1 MKKFNIPT
9 SIQLLFTAVIGFFVL
24 VTWTGCSTTTTTTAA
39 AKSGPTEE
47 FDLADINHDGKLSK
61 NETSDFIV
69 NWVFAVVDTNHDGKI
84 TEQEWAHGD
93 PSRLTQFNKRD
104 ANKDRSVSKREA
116 FLYARKHGVAA
127 KLIQEADTNH
137 DGHLER
143 SEVMAYAKTHEP
155 ED

>member
-1 MKKFNIPT
+1 MKKFNIPNST
-9 SIQLLFTAVIGFFVL
+9 QLLITTMIGLL
-24 VTWTGCSTTTTTTAA
+24 VPLTWSGCSTTTHTTTAA
-39 AKSGPTEE
+39 VTTADKE
-47 FDLADINHDGKLSK
+47 FVLADTNHDGKLSK

-104 ANKDRSVSKREA
+104 TNKDRSVSKREA
-116 FLYARKHGVAA
+116 FIYARKHGVAA
-127 KLIQEADTNH
+127 KLMQEADTNH
-137 DGHLER
+137 DGYLEQ
-143 SEVMAYAKTHEP
+143 SEVDAYAKTHEP